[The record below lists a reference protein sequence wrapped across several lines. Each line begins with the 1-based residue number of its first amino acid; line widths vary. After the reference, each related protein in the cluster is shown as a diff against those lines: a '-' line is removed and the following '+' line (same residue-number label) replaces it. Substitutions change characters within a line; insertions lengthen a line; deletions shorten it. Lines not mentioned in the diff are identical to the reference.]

1 MFRHLIVSTLLCL
14 SILSSCAQP
23 NLKGYEGN
31 WKGALSNPHTFNFD
45 ITLEDLGTNTFTL
58 SLHNQ
63 VVTINKKLTSTSE
76 DRILLSLDQN
86 THLDLDLSKDGTKV
100 SGFVKSG
107 VLMYHIE
114 LSKAKD
120 NTFKGNWN
128 PFMVEQ
134 LKSPT
139 IFLSFENYDD
149 GTFATYPFF
158 GDQRFTGTWCA
169 DFIKKG
175 ETLLFRDFKTGL
187 HFKAQLMED
196 EIELSIL
203 LSGNV
208 IATTTLK
215 PLKGD
220 MKFEAVGNSLP
231 PNLKRPTQ
239 GGDGWITTNLEKLG
253 IQDTPL
259 KQLIDSVNA
268 KSLVN
273 THSVL
278 IAKQGKLAFEAYF
291 DGYHHNLPHDQRSAS
306 KSIASAMTGI
316 AIDDKLI
323 RSAEQQI
330 YELLPAAYQRT
341 KNEKKAKIRIKD
353 LLTMSSGIDAID
365 FGINRRSAASE
376 GSYQRSDDWLKTVLD
391 ASMIYEPGTH
401 ANYGSANPFLL
412 GVCLNEKLEQPLE
425 WYMSQKLMS
434 PLGITNYIIQ
444 TENTGTTPY
453 FGGGMYLT
461 PRDMLK
467 FGQLYLNK
475 GSWKGEQL
483 ISEQWVEDSF
493 KQYLQLENTNDKN
506 EYGYLWW
513 HKTYQVGNKKVESIE
528 ARGAGGQYIFV
539 IPSLESVIVITS
551 GNFRNGK
558 FQQPET
564 IVEKYILPAMVK

>member
-1 MFRHLIVSTLLCL
+1 
-14 SILSSCAQP
+14 
-23 NLKGYEGN
+23 
-31 WKGALSNPHTFNFD
+31 
-45 ITLEDLGTNTFTL
+45 
-58 SLHNQ
+58 
-63 VVTINKKLTSTSE
+63 
-76 DRILLSLDQN
+76 
-86 THLDLDLSKDGTKV
+86 
-100 SGFVKSG
+100 
-107 VLMYHIE
+107 MYHIQLTKSE
-114 LSKAKD
+114 DS
-120 NTFKGNWN
+120 TFIGTWN
-128 PFMVEQ
+128 PFMVED
-134 LKSPT
+134 LKSRS
-139 IFLSFENYDD
+139 IFLSVEIHEN
-149 GTFATYPFF
+149 GNFAFYPFF

-169 DFIKKG
+169 DFTQQEEVI
-175 ETLLFRDFKTGL
+175 LFRDFKTGL
-187 HFKAQLMED
+187 KFSAKLLAD
-196 EIELSIL
+196 EIDLRIL
-203 LSGNV
+203 LAEST
-208 IATTTLK
+208 IATTRLTRSKTDWKFGIPRSASQAIKQPRQIEHGWPTTTLK
-215 PLKGD
+215 KAGIIAPPL
-220 MKFEAVGNSLP
+220 N
-231 PNLKRPTQ
+231 R
-239 GGDGWITTNLEKLG
+239 
-253 IQDTPL
+253 
-259 KQLIDSVNA
+259 LIDSIDA
-268 KSLVN
+268 KLLVN

-323 RSAEQQI
+323 EHEDQLLFD
-330 YELLPAAYQRT
+330 LLPASSERIKDPRQ
-341 KNEKKAKIRIKD
+341 AKIRIKD

-365 FGINRRSAASE
+365 FGIDRRSAASE
-376 GSYQRSDDWLKTVLD
+376 GSYQSSNDWLQTVLK
-391 ASMIYEPGTH
+391 APMINEPGTH
-401 ANYGSANPFLL
+401 AFYGSANPFLL
-412 GVCLNEKLEQPLE
+412 GVCLSARLSEPLE
-425 WYMSQKLMS
+425 WYMDRKLLA

-475 GSWKGEQL
+475 GSWKGKQL

-528 ARGAGGQYIFV
+528 ARGAGGQYIFI

-564 IVEKYILPAMVK
+564 IVEQYILPAIVK